1 MMIDTATDAAIDIVE
16 RGLLPDAAMRWGVR
30 QLCAQRLRQSRR
42 DRASDVP
49 AFLERARAAE
59 VAPVPH
65 KANAQ
70 HYEVPTEFFQLML
83 GPRLKYSGCWW
94 NDGVTSLGQA
104 EDDALALTA
113 EHADITDGMSILEL
127 GCGWGSLSLWMAEHF
142 PNSHIVGVSNS
153 SGQRTHIMREAARR
167 GLANLEI
174 RTADMN
180 VFEPGRH
187 FDRIVSVEMF
197 EHMRN
202 YETLFRRIEGWLEP
216 EGRLF
221 IHVFCHNRFT
231 YLFEERGPGNWMGRH
246 FFSGGVMPSIDLLP
260 SVPSGFSL
268 ERRWDCD
275 GRHYER
281 TANAWLANLDANRD
295 EARRILARVY
305 GEREA
310 DRWVGRWRLFL
321 IACAELFGY
330 DEGAEWGVAH
340 YRFAKRS

>member
-1 MMIDTATDAAIDIVE
+1 MTIETATDAAIDIVE
-16 RGLLPDAAMRWGVR
+16 RGLLPDGAVRWGVR
-30 QLCAQRLRQSRR
+30 QLCAQRLRESRR
-42 DRASDVP
+42 EGASDTR
-49 AFLERARAAE
+49 AFLERSGGSD

-65 KANAQ
+65 KANEQ

-104 EDDALALTA
+104 EEDALALTA
-113 EHADITDGMSILEL
+113 EHAGIEDGMTILEL

-142 PNSHIVGVSNS
+142 PNSRIVGVSNS
-153 SGQRTHIMREAARR
+153 SGQRAHITREAGRR
-167 GLANLEI
+167 GLGNLEI

-180 VFEPGRH
+180 VFEPGQR

-202 YETLFRRIEGWLEP
+202 YETLLRRIEHWLEP
-216 EGRLF
+216 AGRLF
-221 IHVFCHNRFT
+221 VHVFCHQKFT
-231 YLFEERGPGNWMGRH
+231 YLFEERGAANWMGRH

-260 SVPSGFSL
+260 SVPSGFHL
-268 ERRWDCD
+268 EHRWNWD

-281 TANAWLANLDANRD
+281 TANAWLENLDANRA

-310 DRWVGRWRLFL
+310 ERWVGRWRLFL

-330 DEGAEWGVAH
+330 ADGAEWGVVH
-340 YRFAKRS
+340 YRFEKRS